1 MQLEKQVSVNIGGQP
16 VKQVKLTYTVEEVA
30 EALGVGKNTA
40 YELVRSQ
47 RLKAVKVGRRYLI
60 PQQEVGKFLEREA
73 A

>member
-1 MQLEKQVSVNIGGQP
+1 MQFTERQDTDKKGRSSENVR
-16 VKQVKLTYTVEEVA
+16 LTYTVEEVA

-47 RLKAVKVGRRYLI
+47 RLRAVKIGRRYLI
-60 PQQEVGKFLEREA
+60 PQQEVGEFLEREA